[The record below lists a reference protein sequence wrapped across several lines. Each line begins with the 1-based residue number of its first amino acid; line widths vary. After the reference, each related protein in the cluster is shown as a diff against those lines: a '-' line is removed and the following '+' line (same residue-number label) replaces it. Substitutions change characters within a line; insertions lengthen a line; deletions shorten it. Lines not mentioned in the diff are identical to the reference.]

1 MTKGRSTTPRITR
14 LNRRLRERSMASHT
28 PSTVLKVRAMAV
40 KTKEFCTVWRKVSLA
55 RMSRKFL
62 RPTKGPGEPTQ

>member
-1 MTKGRSTTPRITR
+1 
-14 LNRRLRERSMASHT
+14 MASHT

-62 RPTKGPGEPTQ
+62 RPTKGPGEPMRLHANMNHMHLIDPSTNLVL